1 MLDADNLIS
10 ALRRTGRSARSRR
23 LFFLGL
29 FVVLAIGCV
38 GRVFNHDEEQFVAS
52 GALLSREGLLPHLHY
67 AYFHLPNL
75 TFVFGALFFTN
86 DWLLLTARAFN
97 AGCAALL
104 LVLIYRLAADA
115 FRAAAED
122 RWTLAGVATLALAL
136 NPVFRFTVGR
146 AWNHDLAMLAAV
158 AAFAAFLRAAR
169 GERTTKWIAASGLL
183 LGIAVGTRLT
193 YLPLV
198 LPFAVLTVLYAPKDA
213 ARLRSLLSFCG
224 ALLIALAPTLLLFWA
239 TPAQF
244 LFDNF
249 SANGPVNL
257 LFRQAQMPENV
268 TLAKK
273 LFFPLR
279 MLLRSPFYLAL
290 AVTFF
295 VYGCWL
301 PLRRGWRATL
311 ASPAITGI
319 LLILPFTVLAAVVPT
334 PSYRQYYYIVMPFL
348 VLGAVF
354 GVAHAAPR
362 WNRTLA
368 RVVLAILSVGA
379 IEFIFDLHQSALW
392 KPPSR
397 WPVWDVHQTGVEI
410 RRHVESGRVLT
421 LAPILPL
428 EGRLAIYEE
437 FCTGSFA
444 WRLAPFVEE
453 ADRVR
458 FRLPDPSNLD
468 AHLREPPAAIVTGVE
483 RRVLEE
489 PLVEYARRHQYS
501 RMRLR
506 NGADLWLRPDAP

>member
-1 MLDADNLIS
+1 MLNADNVIS
-10 ALRRTGRSARSRR
+10 AVRRTGRSARSRQV
-23 LFFLGL
+23 FFLAL
-29 FVVLAIGCV
+29 FVVLAIGCL

-52 GALLSREGLLPHLHY
+52 GALLSRAGLLPHLHY
-67 AYFHLPNL
+67 PYFHLPNL
-75 TFVFGALFFTN
+75 TFVFGALFLTN

-97 AGCAALL
+97 ASCAALL

-122 RWTLAGVATLALAL
+122 RWTLAVVGTLALAL
-136 NPVFRFTVGR
+136 NPVFRFTIGR

-169 GERTTKWIAASGLL
+169 GDGNSKWIAVSGLL
-183 LGIAVGTRLT
+183 LGVAVGTRLT

-198 LPFAVLTVLYAPKDA
+198 LPFAVLTVIYRPKGA
-213 ARLRSLLSFCG
+213 AGLRSVSIFCG

-257 LFRQAQMPENV
+257 LFRQAQAPENV

-279 MLLRSPFYLAL
+279 MLFRSPFYLAL
-290 AVTFF
+290 AVTFV
-295 VYGCWL
+295 VYGCWF

-319 LLILPFTVLAAVVPT
+319 LLIVPFALVAAMVPT
-334 PSYRQYYYIVMPFL
+334 PSFRQYYYILMPFL

-354 GVAHAAPR
+354 GIAHAAPK
-362 WNRTLA
+362 WNRTSA
-368 RVVLAILSVGA
+368 RAVLIILSVGA
-379 IEFIFDLHQSALW
+379 IEFIVDLHQSALW
-392 KPPSR
+392 RPPSR

-428 EGRLAIYEE
+428 EGGLAIYEE

-444 WRLAPFVEE
+444 WRLAPFVQE

-458 FRLPDPSNLD
+458 FRLPDPANLD
-468 AHLREPPAAIVTGVE
+468 AHLREPPAAIVTRE
-483 RRVLEE
+483 RAVEE
-489 PLVEYARRHQYS
+489 PLIEYARRHRYS
-501 RMRLR
+501 PMRLR
-506 NGADLWLRPDAP
+506 NGADLWLWPDAP